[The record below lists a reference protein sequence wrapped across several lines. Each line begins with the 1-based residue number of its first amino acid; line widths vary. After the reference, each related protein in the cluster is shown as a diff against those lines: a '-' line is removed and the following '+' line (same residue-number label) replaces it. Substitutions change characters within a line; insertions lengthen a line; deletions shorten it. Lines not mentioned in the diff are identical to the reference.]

1 MGTDDAMSSTRGEKM
16 RENRNL
22 RRQGEDYGY
31 PYIAD
36 GVDGDARG

>member
-1 MGTDDAMSSTRGEKM
+1 MRGEKM
-16 RENRNL
+16 REDRNP

-36 GVDGDARG
+36 RVDGDTRG